1 MKWFRRVTNRFS
13 VMGELY
19 RFLWKQRLFWMIP
32 MVSVLLILGILLIF
46 AQSSPV
52 GPMIYAIF

>member
-1 MKWFRRVTNRFS
+1 MKWLRRVANRFS
-13 VMGELY
+13 VIGELY
-19 RFLWKQRLFWMIP
+19 GFLWKQRLFWMIP